1 MIISPSTIVAA
12 VDNSVSHTFTCSSPI
27 GLNEGGIAS
36 LNWLLNG
43 MFLEELNLNNVIS
56 FVSIRGSGFGTLTF
70 SRVRLDQNSTSVL
83 CTVHFTSGRV
93 ENSRDSALL
102 LVQG

>member
-12 VDNSVSHTFTCSSPI
+12 VNNSVSHTFTCSSPI
-27 GLNEGGIAS
+27 GLNEGGIVS
-36 LNWLLNG
+36 LQWLLNG
-43 MFLEELNLNNVIS
+43 KELNLTNVIS
-56 FVSIRGSGFGTLTF
+56 FVSTRGSGFGTLTF
-70 SRVRLDQNSTSVL
+70 VRVRLDQNATSVL

-93 ENSRDSALL
+93 ENSSDSALL